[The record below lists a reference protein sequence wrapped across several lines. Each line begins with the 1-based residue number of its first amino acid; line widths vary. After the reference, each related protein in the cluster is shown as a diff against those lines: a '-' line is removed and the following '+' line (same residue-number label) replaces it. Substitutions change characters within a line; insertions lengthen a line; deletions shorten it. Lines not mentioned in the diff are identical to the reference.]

1 MPMSTPDNLQSI
13 VCNLIKEYLKKKAFF
28 SIEDIVVFIANR
40 VRANPNL
47 NRNSIEI
54 IVKNLIKRRIL
65 IPGTKLM
72 KNNIIEHPIR
82 NEIYNYIRKNPSN
95 INEIMKAINIH
106 SNQALWHLSCL
117 EKFRFTRSKKIENQR
132 IIFEYES
139 NSDLDDLY
147 FYLKQDI
154 VRDIITL
161 LKDENIPFKI
171 MEIATNLKRNYNT
184 VKKYLEILKNLNLII
199 VEKDKK
205 RNLFRLD
212 LEKYEKIRKS
222 INDGE
227 I

>member
-1 MPMSTPDNLQSI
+1 MSTPDNLQSI
-13 VCNLIKEYLKKKAFF
+13 VCNLIKEYLKKKPFF
-28 SIEDIVVFIANR
+28 SIEDIVVFISNR

-47 NRNSIEI
+47 NKNSIEI
-54 IVKNLIKRRIL
+54 IIKNLVKKRVL

-95 INEIMKAINIH
+95 INDIMKAIKIG

-132 IIFEYES
+132 IIFDYDS
-139 NSDLDDLY
+139 NTDLDELY
-147 FYLKQDI
+147 YYLKQDI

-161 LKDENIPFKI
+161 LKDENTSFKI
-171 MEIATNLKRNYNT
+171 TEIATNLKRNYNT
-184 VKKYLEILKNLNLII
+184 VKKYLEILKNLNLIT

-212 LEKYEKIRKS
+212 LEKYEKITKS
-222 INDGE
+222 IIDGE

>member
-1 MPMSTPDNLQSI
+1 MSTPDNLQSI
-13 VCNLIKEYLKKKAFF
+13 VCNIIREYLKKKPFF
-28 SIEDIVVFIANR
+28 SIEDIVVFISNR

-47 NRNSIEI
+47 NKNSIEI
-54 IVKNLIKRRIL
+54 IIKNLIKKRVL

-95 INEIMKAINIH
+95 INNIMKAIRIG

-132 IIFEYES
+132 IIFDYDS
-139 NSDLDDLY
+139 DSDLDELY

-161 LKDENIPFKI
+161 LKEEKTSFKI
-171 MEIATNLKRNYNT
+171 SEIATNLKRNYNT
-184 VKKYLEILKNLNLII
+184 VKKYIEILKDLDLITI
-199 VEKDKK
+199 EKDKK
-205 RNLFRLD
+205 RNLFKLD
-212 LEKYEKIRKS
+212 LENYKKITKS
-222 INDGE
+222 IIDGE
-227 I
+227 T